1 MMTMTLATARLALS
15 LLALAF
21 AASDPPIYPGAKRD
35 TPQALIEKSSGVE
48 ASATYVTTDSFAQVD
63 SFYRAHGAE
72 DTGARRISATSKRAL
87 YYFADSKSD
96 VLILWPKDGTSDQ
109 TVIVISKE

>member
-1 MMTMTLATARLALS
+1 MTLVSARLALS
-15 LLALAF
+15 LFALAF
-21 AASDPPIYPGAKRD
+21 VAPEPPIYPGAKRD

-63 SFYRAHGAE
+63 SFYRAHGTE
-72 DTGARRISATSKRAL
+72 DTGARRISASSKRAL

-96 VLILWPKDGTSDQ
+96 VLIFWPKSGTSDQ
-109 TVIVISKE
+109 TSIVVSKE

>member
-1 MMTMTLATARLALS
+1 MPMTFISARLALS
-15 LLALAF
+15 VVAIAWM
-21 AASDPPIYPGAKRD
+21 APGPPIYPGAQRD

-48 ASATYVTTDSFAQVD
+48 ASATYVTSDLFAKVD

-72 DTGARRISATSKRAL
+72 DTAARRISASSKRAL

-96 VLILWPKDGTSDQ
+96 VLILWPKSGSSDQ
-109 TVIVISKE
+109 TSIVISKE

>member
-1 MMTMTLATARLALS
+1 MNFGSVPLLLGSLFVLS
-15 LLALAF
+15 LAG
-21 AASDPPIYPGAKRD
+21 PEVPVYPGAMRD

-48 ASATYVTTDSFAQVD
+48 ASATYVTDDPFAKVD
-63 SFYRAHGAE
+63 SFYRAHAAE

-96 VLILWPKDGTSDQ
+96 VLILWPKDGTSDK
-109 TVIVISKE
+109 TSIVISKE